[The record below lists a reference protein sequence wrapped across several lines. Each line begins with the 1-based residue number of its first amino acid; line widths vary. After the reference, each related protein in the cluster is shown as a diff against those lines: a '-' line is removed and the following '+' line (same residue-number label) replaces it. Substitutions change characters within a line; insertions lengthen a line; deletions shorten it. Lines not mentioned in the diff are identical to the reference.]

1 MEDNIFG
8 LNLAINESRDFLN
21 KQIESVE
28 SFKKHQGRIL
38 TSLSLIISMLGLIF
52 GLQPEA
58 LDKITSVL
66 LTVTGGLFFVFVIIY
81 AFMIKPVALQ
91 TPLEVDFDNFEGIL
105 FNKPPK
111 ETLENLLENL
121 IDVVKINKQTL
132 DRFDSW
138 SLVSTIIF
146 LASVAFSLALV
157 ICLIW

>member
-1 MEDNIFG
+1 MEDSIFG

-21 KQIESVE
+21 KQIESIE
-28 SFKKHQGRIL
+28 AFKRHQGRIL

-52 GLQPEA
+52 GLQPEP
-58 LDKITSVL
+58 LDKITSML
-66 LTVTGGLFFVFVIIY
+66 LTATGGLFLVFVFIY
-81 AFMIKPVALQ
+81 AFLIKPVALQ
-91 TPLEVDFDNFEGIL
+91 TPLEVDFDNFEDIL

-121 IDVVKINKQTL
+121 IDVVKINKQTI

-146 LASVAFSLALV
+146 LVSVAFSLVLV